1 MISLYIVSL
10 HFITW
15 GGVMNKPY
23 AYYEH
28 KKLNNFKELLTL
40 NLGNKKDEV
49 AFIFNNAKKEEI
61 KKTYKDFYND
71 VTLMSNYLSN
81 NYKNKHIALIGENS
95 YNYLVLFFS
104 IIISKN
110 VAVLIDKDLS
120 KEKIQELLKKSDSKV
135 LFYSKDYCDID
146 GLEKKYKSYFIEDIE
161 NIIKTSKDLSFK
173 DNKAKNECRV
183 IFFTSGTTGANKG
196 VMLSEKNIL
205 SDIYGASSLF
215 KPDGLVFSCLPFH
228 HAFGLITSIL
238 KPFYYGVPVFLNH
251 SLKYLT
257 NELKLSAPNTMFV
270 VPVFIENFYKQIWK
284 NARLTKKDYMLKTM
298 IKLSNSLLK
307 VGIDLRSYLF
317 KSITKNFGGNLKYII
332 CGGAFLDKKYV
343 KWFRSI
349 GIEILNGY
357 GITECSPVLAVN
369 RNEYYKDGSVGQVVR
384 GATIKIENNEILVKG
399 DIVMLGYYK
408 DEQATKEV
416 MKKGYFNTG
425 DFGYLDEEGFLYIT
439 GRKKNLIILSNGE
452 NISPEV
458 IEEKISKD
466 KGVCE
471 VIVYEKDNK
480 LIASIYPTEE
490 YFGNTSYFNG
500 LIYKYNSKVPKNHQI
515 SSVTLRTEEF
525 PKNNNRKI
533 LRSKVMEEEK

>member
-61 KKTYKDFYND
+61 KKTYNDFYND

-257 NELKLSAPNTMFV
+257 NELKSSAPNTMFV

-369 RNEYYKDGSVGQVVR
+369 RNDYYKDGSVGQVVR

-458 IEEKISKD
+458 IEEKLSKD

>member
-61 KKTYKDFYND
+61 KKTYNDFYND

-104 IIISKN
+104 IINSKN

-458 IEEKISKD
+458 IEEKLSKD

-480 LIASIYPTEE
+480 LIASIYPVEE

>member
-28 KKLNNFKELLTL
+28 KKLNNFKELLIL
-40 NLGNKKDEV
+40 NLENKKDEV
-49 AFIFNNAKKEEI
+49 AFIFNNAQKEEI
-61 KKTYKDFYND
+61 KKTYNDFYND

-135 LFYSKDYCDID
+135 LFYSKNYCDLD

-251 SLKYLT
+251 SLKYLP
-257 NELKLSAPNTMFV
+257 NELKVSAPNTMFV

-369 RNEYYKDGSVGQVVR
+369 RNDYYKDGSVGQVVR

-458 IEEKISKD
+458 IEEKLSKD

-480 LIASIYPTEE
+480 LIASIYPAEE

-533 LRSKVMEEEK
+533 IRSKVMEEEK

>member
-61 KKTYKDFYND
+61 KKTYNDFYND

-135 LFYSKDYCDID
+135 LFYSKDYCDLD

-257 NELKLSAPNTMFV
+257 NELKSSAPNTMFV

-458 IEEKISKD
+458 IEEKLSKD

-480 LIASIYPTEE
+480 LIASIYPVEE

>member
-61 KKTYKDFYND
+61 KKTYNDFYND

-104 IIISKN
+104 IINSKN

>member
-28 KKLNNFKELLTL
+28 KKLNNFKELLIL
-40 NLGNKKDEV
+40 NLENKKDEV
-49 AFIFNNAKKEEI
+49 AFIFNNAQKEEI
-61 KKTYKDFYND
+61 KKTYNDFYND

-135 LFYSKDYCDID
+135 LFYSKNYCDLD

-458 IEEKISKD
+458 IEEKLSKD

-480 LIASIYPTEE
+480 LIASIYPVEE

>member
-61 KKTYKDFYND
+61 KKTYNDFYND

-161 NIIKTSKDLSFK
+161 NIIKTNKDLSFK

-257 NELKLSAPNTMFV
+257 NELKSSAPNTMFV

-458 IEEKISKD
+458 IEEKLSKD

-480 LIASIYPTEE
+480 LLASIYPTEE

>member
-40 NLGNKKDEV
+40 NLENKKDEV

-61 KKTYKDFYND
+61 KKTYNDFYND

>member
-61 KKTYKDFYND
+61 KKTYNDFYND

-104 IIISKN
+104 IINSKN

-458 IEEKISKD
+458 IEEKLSKD

-480 LIASIYPTEE
+480 LIASIYPAEE

>member
-28 KKLNNFKELLTL
+28 KKLNNFKEFLTL
-40 NLGNKKDEV
+40 NLENKKDEV

-61 KKTYKDFYND
+61 KKTYNDFYND

-81 NYKNKHIALIGENS
+81 NYKNKHIALVGENS

-120 KEKIQELLKKSDSKV
+120 KEKIEELLKKSDSKV

-257 NELKLSAPNTMFV
+257 NELKSSAPNTMFV

-369 RNEYYKDGSVGQVVR
+369 RNDYYKDGSVGQVVR

-458 IEEKISKD
+458 IEEKLSKD

>member
-61 KKTYKDFYND
+61 KKTYNDFYND

-104 IIISKN
+104 IINSKN

-146 GLEKKYKSYFIEDIE
+146 GLEKKYKSYFIEDLE
-161 NIIKTSKDLSFK
+161 KIIKTNKDLSFK

-257 NELKLSAPNTMFV
+257 NELKSSAPNTMFV

-458 IEEKISKD
+458 IEEKLSKD

-480 LIASIYPTEE
+480 LIASIYPVEE

>member
-1 MISLYIVSL
+1 MISLYIGSL

-28 KKLNNFKELLTL
+28 KKLNNFKELLIL
-40 NLGNKKDEV
+40 NLENKKDEV
-49 AFIFNNAKKEEI
+49 AFIFNNAQKEEI
-61 KKTYKDFYND
+61 KKTYNDFYND

-135 LFYSKDYCDID
+135 LFYSKNYCDLD

-251 SLKYLT
+251 SLKYLP
-257 NELKLSAPNTMFV
+257 NELKVSAPNTMFV

-369 RNEYYKDGSVGQVVR
+369 RNDYYKDGSVGQVVR

-458 IEEKISKD
+458 IEEKLSKD

-480 LIASIYPTEE
+480 LIASIYPAEE

-533 LRSKVMEEEK
+533 IRSKVMEEEK

>member
-1 MISLYIVSL
+1 
-10 HFITW
+10 
-15 GGVMNKPY
+15 MNKPY

-61 KKTYKDFYND
+61 KKTYNDFYND

-135 LFYSKDYCDID
+135 LFYSKDYCDLD

-369 RNEYYKDGSVGQVVR
+369 RNDYYKDGSVGQVVR

-416 MKKGYFNTG
+416 MKKDYFNTG

>member
-28 KKLNNFKELLTL
+28 KKLNNFKEFLTL
-40 NLGNKKDEV
+40 NLENKKDEV

-61 KKTYKDFYND
+61 KKTYNDFYND

-104 IIISKN
+104 IINSKN

-135 LFYSKDYCDID
+135 LFYSKEYCDID

-257 NELKLSAPNTMFV
+257 NELKSSAPNTMFV

-369 RNEYYKDGSVGQVVR
+369 RNEYYKDGSVGQVVC

-458 IEEKISKD
+458 IEEKLSKD

>member
-61 KKTYKDFYND
+61 KKTYNDFYND

-104 IIISKN
+104 IINSKN

-458 IEEKISKD
+458 IEEKLSKD

>member
-61 KKTYKDFYND
+61 KKTYNDFYND

-104 IIISKN
+104 IINSKN

-257 NELKLSAPNTMFV
+257 NELKSSAPNTMFV

>member
-1 MISLYIVSL
+1 
-10 HFITW
+10 
-15 GGVMNKPY
+15 MNKPY

-61 KKTYKDFYND
+61 KKTYNDFYND

-135 LFYSKDYCDID
+135 LFYSKDYCDLD

>member
-61 KKTYKDFYND
+61 KKTYNDFYND
-71 VTLMSNYLSN
+71 VTLMSNYLSS

-257 NELKLSAPNTMFV
+257 NELKSSAPNTMFV

-458 IEEKISKD
+458 IEEKLSKD

>member
-1 MISLYIVSL
+1 MISLYIGSL

-28 KKLNNFKELLTL
+28 KKLNNFKELLIL
-40 NLGNKKDEV
+40 NLENKKDEV

-61 KKTYKDFYND
+61 KKTYNDFYND

-135 LFYSKDYCDID
+135 LFYSKNYCDLD

-251 SLKYLT
+251 SLKYLP
-257 NELKLSAPNTMFV
+257 NELKVSAPNTMFV

-369 RNEYYKDGSVGQVVR
+369 RNDYYKDGSVGQVVR

-416 MKKGYFNTG
+416 MEKGYFNTG

-458 IEEKISKD
+458 IEEKLSKD

-480 LIASIYPTEE
+480 LIASIYPAEE

>member
-1 MISLYIVSL
+1 
-10 HFITW
+10 
-15 GGVMNKPY
+15 MNKPY

-28 KKLNNFKELLTL
+28 KKLKDFKELLTL
-40 NLGNKKDEV
+40 NLGDKKDEV
-49 AFIFNNAKKEEI
+49 AFIFNNAQKEEI
-61 KKTYKDFYND
+61 RKTYNDFNND
-71 VTLMSNYLSN
+71 VRILSNYLSN

-120 KEKIQELLKKSDSKV
+120 TDKIKELLKKSDSKIIY
-135 LFYSKDYCDID
+135 YSKNYCDLEVI
-146 GLEKKYKSYFIEDIE
+146 EKKYKSYYIDDID
-161 NIIKTSKDLSFK
+161 ILIKDNKGLEFK
-173 DNKAKNECRV
+173 DNKAKDECRV

-205 SDIYGASSLF
+205 SDIYGASCLF

-228 HAFGLITSIL
+228 HAFGLITSVL
-238 KPFYYGVPVFLNH
+238 KPFYYGVPVFLNN
-251 SLKYLT
+251 SLKYLI
-257 NELKLSAPNTMFV
+257 NEIKKSKPNTMFV

-284 NARLTKKDYMLKTM
+284 TARQTKKATILKAT
-298 IKLSNSLLK
+298 IKMSNSLLK
-307 VGIDLRSYLF
+307 IGIDLRHILF
-317 KSITKNFGGNLKYII
+317 KSILANFGGNLKYII
-332 CGGAFLDKKYV
+332 CGGAFLDAKYV

-384 GATIKIENNEILVKG
+384 GAYIKIENNEILVKG

-408 DEQATKEV
+408 DEQATKSV
-416 MKKGYFNTG
+416 IKKGYFNTG
-425 DFGYLDEEGFLYIT
+425 DFGYLDENGFLYIT

-458 IEEKISKD
+458 IEEKLSKD

-471 VIVYEKDNK
+471 VIVYAKDNK
-480 LIASIYPTEE
+480 LIAMIYPNEE
-490 YFGNTSYFNG
+490 YFGNISYFNG

-515 SSVTLRTEEF
+515 SSVTLRNNEF

-533 LRSKVMEEEK
+533 MRNKIMEEEK

>member
-61 KKTYKDFYND
+61 KKTYNDFYND

-104 IIISKN
+104 IINSKN

-161 NIIKTSKDLSFK
+161 NIIKTNKDLSFK

-257 NELKLSAPNTMFV
+257 NELKSSAPNTMFV

-458 IEEKISKD
+458 IEEKLSKD

>member
-61 KKTYKDFYND
+61 KKTYIDFYND

-135 LFYSKDYCDID
+135 LFYSKDYCDLD

-257 NELKLSAPNTMFV
+257 NELKSSAPNTMFV

-343 KWFRSI
+343 KWFRGI

-458 IEEKISKD
+458 IEEKLSKD